1 VKFTRSVAIVLLLIY
16 IFLWV
21 LALNGASSLTPV
33 LAVPLVLALL
43 VAVGVWLNR
52 FMGITPRRQ
61 HFQDLDDTQAA
72 STSSAPPASDADAET
87 DVNHR
92 DSGDST
98 E

>member
-21 LALNGASSLTPV
+21 LAFNGASSLTPV

-61 HFQDLDDTQAA
+61 HFQDHDDVRTVPTSCA
-72 STSSAPPASDADAET
+72 SPASDADAGT
-87 DVNHR
+87 DVNHH
-92 DSGDST
+92 DSADPP